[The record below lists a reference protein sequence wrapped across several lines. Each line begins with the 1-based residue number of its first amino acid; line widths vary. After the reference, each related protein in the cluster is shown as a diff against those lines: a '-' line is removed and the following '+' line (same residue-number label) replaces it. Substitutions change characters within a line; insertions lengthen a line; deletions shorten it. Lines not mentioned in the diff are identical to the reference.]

1 MRRSLILSVNQYDLK
16 VIHTIWFPIF
26 EHVMKLVKVDP
37 PLSYLT
43 LMRVARVCL
52 MPDIS
57 KNFFAD
63 ATLQVDDSKA
73 VEDFNKFYERSKKE
87 EFALSEDDIPIL
99 QFGIACTTF
108 VD

>member
-26 EHVMKLVKVDP
+26 ERVMKLVKADP

-43 LMRVARVCL
+43 LMRVVRVCL
-52 MPDIS
+52 MPDMS
-57 KNFFAD
+57 KSFFAD
-63 ATLQVDDSKA
+63 ATLLVDDSKA

-99 QFGIACTTF
+99 
-108 VD
+108 